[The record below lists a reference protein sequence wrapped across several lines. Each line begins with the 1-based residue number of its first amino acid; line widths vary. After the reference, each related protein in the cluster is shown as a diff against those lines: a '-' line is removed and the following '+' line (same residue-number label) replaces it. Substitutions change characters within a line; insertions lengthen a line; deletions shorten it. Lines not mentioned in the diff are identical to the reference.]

1 MRVLLLGAA
10 GFIGRH
16 VCARLLAGGEQV
28 VAAVRGEPTVIA
40 GALQLALVGGYTLGL
55 AVPALWLAPYGALL
69 KNLPILCAIAT
80 WSALREAR

>member
-28 VAAVRGEPTVIA
+28 VAAVREPA
-40 GALQLALVGGYTLGL
+40 
-55 AVPALWLAPYGALL
+55 
-69 KNLPILCAIAT
+69 AIARRFPGT
-80 WSALREAR
+80 EAVRVDLNRMTAPADWAPLLAGIAAVVNAVA